1 MRYKKWIVFVLLSYP
16 VFVKAGILGDL
27 NEMFMSNSTASGQ
40 INTKDRVG
48 VFGGSVAIRAPVR
61 SVVVVAFDPPRLN
74 AGCGGVDLYGGS
86 FSMIN
91 SQQLVQI
98 FRQVAAHAASLAFKA
113 AIKAISPSLD
123 ALMTEFQ
130 SLLQNM
136 NNLAKNSCQL
146 AHLVIDPAEKTLTNA
161 LQGDGNVGATNK
173 GMFTDAMASLTGYLA
188 SANSYFKKQGE
199 VNPKSGNQVVKAVT
213 ASGATNILG
222 LAGLKNFDGSDDDA
236 SDPNTLNNKLLI
248 SFLGYEIFG
257 VPCDSSNE
265 AGQKDTSP
273 DVSSNSLTRLSCK
286 GSATLKLDDM
296 VKGGGTGSIRAAT
309 PLTLYKCVNP
319 AGSGIANGGFDP
331 QICTHMQKESFTYYG
346 IQGWINQMMFGSAT
360 SDTVKPDSILGKV
373 NGGGTLTFTTAQV
386 QFIKNSGIPLISLL
400 SKTSNPS
407 TRVSI
412 AQRLGSYLSDC
423 IAARFGEGLYKAA
436 NGIQYNNHYALSD
449 DIKKNIETLRVD
461 YMEMQ
466 KACVK
471 DATVLRIAQEL
482 NASATLNGNTK

>member
-1 MRYKKWIVFVLLSYP
+1 MRVKKLLVCLLCTP
-16 VFVKAGILGDL
+16 LLANAGVLGDL
-27 NEMFMSNSTASGQ
+27 NQMFMSNVSQSGE
-40 INTKDRVG
+40 IHTKDRVG
-48 VFGGSVAIRAPVR
+48 VFGGSISMRAPVR
-61 SVVVVAFDPPRLN
+61 AVTVVAFDPPRLN
-74 AGCGGVDLYGGS
+74 AGCGGIDLYGGS

-98 FRQVAAHAASLAFKA
+98 FRQVAANSAGLAFKA

-130 SLLQNM
+130 ALLQNM

-146 AHLVIDPAEKTLTNA
+146 AHLVIDPAEKAISNA

-173 GMFTDAMASLTGYLA
+173 GMFSDSMASLTGYLA

-199 VNPKSGNQVVKAVT
+199 ANPKSGNQVVKAIT
-213 ASGATNILG
+213 ASGASNILG

-265 AGQKDTSP
+265 ADQKDTSP
-273 DVSSNSLTRLSCK
+273 DVSNNTLTRISCK

-296 VKGGGTGSIRAAT
+296 VKGGGAGSIRPAI

-319 AGSGIANGGFDP
+319 AGAGINNGGFDP
-331 QICTHMQKESFTYYG
+331 QACTHMKKENFTYYG
-346 IQGWINQMMFGSAT
+346 IQGWVNQMLYGSAT
-360 SDTVKPDSILGKV
+360 SDTITPDSILGKI
-373 NGGGTLTFTTAQV
+373 NGGGTVTLSTAQV
-386 QFIKNSGIPLISLL
+386 QFMKNAGIPLISLL

-407 TRVSI
+407 TRIAI
-412 AQRLGSYLSDC
+412 AQRLGTYLSDC
-423 IAARFGEGLYKAA
+423 ITARLGEGLYKAA
-436 NGIQYNNHYALSD
+436 NGIQYNNHYVLSE
-449 DIKKNIETLRVD
+449 DIKKNIDTLRVD
-461 YMEMQ
+461 YMDMQ
-466 KACVK
+466 KACIK
-471 DATVLRIAQEL
+471 DATILRIAQEL